1 MELVVSSPEQRLQ
14 RFIQLVEE
22 RLNEDREARETK
34 KNKDFIQVY
43 GKGFERISHLIHK
56 NPSAARLY
64 VFLAEHIEPGTGAV
78 VASQE
83 LLAEELGVSDR
94 TIRRL
99 SKVLEEEGAI
109 IRLKLGAGSIYAY
122 CLDPEEVWKSWDT
135 TKKYAAFNTK
145 TLARKQ
151 DNGDVKRRM
160 MIMLKGQ
167 EQSIPELETSIPNR
181 ED

>member
-1 MELVVSSPEQRLQ
+1 
-14 RFIQLVEE
+14 
-22 RLNEDREARETK
+22 
-34 KNKDFIQVY
+34 VY
-43 GKGFERISHLIHK
+43 GKSFERISHLIQK

-122 CLDPEEVWKSWDT
+122 CLDPEEVWKSWNT

-151 DNGDVKRRM
+151 DNGDVKRRLM
-160 MIMLKGQ
+160 VMLKGQ
-167 EQSIPELETSIPNR
+167 EFAEVEG
-181 ED
+181 EG